1 MDFGE
6 ISSYSDDQVS
16 SKIKELAVDKD
27 FHNYLANLLYPE
39 LSKYFSTLLNLYI
52 KRKFLDTFSTCDSIE
67 EFQKCMAP
75 LVSQMITK
83 TTDGFSFSG
92 EENLSDKPTLFMGNH
107 RDISLDPA
115 FLNYLLYLKDR
126 KTVRIA
132 IGDNLLDGGFAETLM
147 RLNKS
152 FIVHREIKG
161 IKETLKKLTRLSA
174 YINTSLS
181 NDGESIWI
189 AQKEGRANDGN
200 DFSDEAVLKM
210 LYLDQRR
217 KVSLVDWV
225 RKVNLT
231 PISISYEYDPLDIVK
246 AKGWDYQNALSHEE
260 INKNDLQEMASG
272 IFGYK
277 GRVHLHICEPIAFD
291 GDSIKE
297 LSDKIEQQIISNYHI
312 WPSSEAA
319 LSLLPE
325 LNDSFDGNQKFTNE
339 ELIKFKKR
347 FEYLNDKILEECL
360 MMYARPLLNKE
371 KARLSSGP

>member
-27 FHNYLANLLYPE
+27 FHNYLANLLFPE

-181 NDGESIWI
+181 KDDESIWI

-210 LYLDQRR
+210 LYLDQRK

-246 AKGWDYQNALSHEE
+246 AKGWDYQDALSHEE

-291 GDSIKE
+291 GDSVKE

>member
-27 FHNYLANLLYPE
+27 FHNYLANLLFPE
-39 LSKYFSTLLNLYI
+39 LSKYFSTLLNFYI

-92 EENLSDKPTLFMGNH
+92 EDNLSDKPTLFMGNH

-246 AKGWDYQNALSHEE
+246 AKGWDYQDALSHEE

>member
-75 LVSQMITK
+75 LVSQMIIK

-181 NDGESIWI
+181 NDDESIWI

-210 LYLDQRR
+210 LYLDQRK

-225 RKVNLT
+225 RNVNLT

-246 AKGWDYQNALSHEE
+246 AKGWDYHDALSDEE
-260 INKNDLQEMASG
+260 INKSDLQEMASG

-277 GRVHLHICEPIAFD
+277 GRVHLHICEPITFD

-297 LSDKIEQQIISNYHI
+297 LSDKIEQQIISNYRI
-312 WPSSEAA
+312 WPSSEVA

-325 LNDSFDGNQKFTNE
+325 LNDSFDGNQKFTDE

-347 FEYLNDKILEECL
+347 FDYLSDKNLKECL

>member
-27 FHNYLANLLYPE
+27 FHNYLANLLFPE
-39 LSKYFSTLLNLYI
+39 LSKYFSTLLNFYI

-126 KTVRIA
+126 KTVRIS

-246 AKGWDYQNALSHEE
+246 AKGWDYQDALSHEE

>member
-27 FHNYLANLLYPE
+27 FHNYLANLLFPE

-246 AKGWDYQNALSHEE
+246 AKGWDYQDALSHEE

-291 GDSIKE
+291 GDSVKE
-297 LSDKIEQQIISNYHI
+297 LSDKIEQQTISNYHI

>member
-27 FHNYLANLLYPE
+27 FHNYLANLLFPE

-189 AQKEGRANDGN
+189 AQKEGRANNGN

-297 LSDKIEQQIISNYHI
+297 LSDKIEQQIISNYRI
-312 WPSSEAA
+312 WPSSEVA

-325 LNDSFDGNQKFTNE
+325 LNDSFDGNQKFTDE

-347 FEYLNDKILEECL
+347 FDYLSDKNLKECL

>member
-27 FHNYLANLLYPE
+27 FHNYLANLLFPE

-181 NDGESIWI
+181 NDGESVWI

-210 LYLDQRR
+210 LYLDQRK

-225 RKVNLT
+225 REVNLT

-246 AKGWDYQNALSHEE
+246 AKGWDYQDALNHEE

-291 GDSIKE
+291 GDSVKE

>member
-1 MDFGE
+1 
-6 ISSYSDDQVS
+6 
-16 SKIKELAVDKD
+16 
-27 FHNYLANLLYPE
+27 
-39 LSKYFSTLLNLYI
+39 
-52 KRKFLDTFSTCDSIE
+52 
-67 EFQKCMAP
+67 
-75 LVSQMITK
+75 
-83 TTDGFSFSG
+83 
-92 EENLSDKPTLFMGNH
+92 
-107 RDISLDPA
+107 
-115 FLNYLLYLKDR
+115 LYLKDR

-174 YINTSLS
+174 YINTSLF

-210 LYLDQRR
+210 LYLDQR
-217 KVSLVDWV
+217 KKISLVDWV
-225 RKVNLT
+225 RKVNIT

-246 AKGWDYQNALSHEE
+246 AKGWDYQGSLSNEE
-260 INKNDLQEMASG
+260 INKNDLQEMAAG
-272 IFGYK
+272 ILGYK

-297 LSDKIEQQIISNYHI
+297 LSDKIEQQIISNYRI
-312 WPSSEAA
+312 WPSSEVAM
-319 LSLLPE
+319 SLLPE
-325 LNDSFDGNQKFTNE
+325 LNYSFDGNYKFTNK
-339 ELIKFKKR
+339 ELIKFKTR
-347 FEYLNDKILEECL
+347 FEYLNDETFKECL

-371 KARLSSGP
+371 KARLSPGP

>member
-27 FHNYLANLLYPE
+27 FHNHLANLLFPK
-39 LSKYFSTLLNLYI
+39 LNKYFSTLLNLYI

-75 LVSQMITK
+75 LVSQMIIK

-181 NDGESIWI
+181 KDDESIWI

-210 LYLDQRR
+210 LYLDQRK

-246 AKGWDYQNALSHEE
+246 AKGWDYHDALSDEE
-260 INKNDLQEMASG
+260 INKSDLQEMASG

-277 GRVHLHICEPIAFD
+277 GRVHLHICEPITFD

-297 LSDKIEQQIISNYHI
+297 LSDKIEQQIISNYRI
-312 WPSSEAA
+312 WPSSEIA

-325 LNDSFDGNQKFTNE
+325 LNDSFDGNQKFTDE
-339 ELIKFKKR
+339 ELIKFKTR
-347 FEYLNDKILEECL
+347 FEQLNDETLRDCL
-360 MMYARPLLNKE
+360 MTYARPLLNKE
-371 KARLSSGP
+371 KARLSPGP

>member
-27 FHNYLANLLYPE
+27 FHNYLANLLFPE

-246 AKGWDYQNALSHEE
+246 AKGWDYQNALSLEE

-291 GDSIKE
+291 GDSVKE

>member
-27 FHNYLANLLYPE
+27 FHNYLANLLFPE

-67 EFQKCMAP
+67 EFQRCMAP

-181 NDGESIWI
+181 NDDESIWI

-210 LYLDQRR
+210 LYLDQRK

-225 RKVNLT
+225 RNVNLT

-246 AKGWDYQNALSHEE
+246 AKGWDYHDALSDEE
-260 INKNDLQEMASG
+260 INKSDLQEMASG

-277 GRVHLHICEPIAFD
+277 GRVHLHICEPITFD

-297 LSDKIEQQIISNYHI
+297 LSDKIEQQIISNYRI
-312 WPSSEAA
+312 WPSSEVA

-325 LNDSFDGNQKFTNE
+325 LNDSFDGNQKFTDE

-347 FEYLNDKILEECL
+347 FDYLSDKNLKECL
-360 MMYARPLLNKE
+360 MMYARPLLNKD

>member
-27 FHNYLANLLYPE
+27 FHNFLANLFFPQ
-39 LSKYFSTLLNLYI
+39 LSKYFSTLSNLYI

-246 AKGWDYQNALSHEE
+246 AKGWDYQDALSHEE

>member
-1 MDFGE
+1 MDFSA

-27 FHNYLANLLYPE
+27 FHNYLANLLFPE

-246 AKGWDYQNALSHEE
+246 AKGWDYQDALSHEE

>member
-1 MDFGE
+1 MDFAE

-27 FHNYLANLLYPE
+27 FHNYLANLLFPE

-246 AKGWDYQNALSHEE
+246 AKGWDYQDALSHEE

-291 GDSIKE
+291 GDSVKE

>member
-27 FHNYLANLLYPE
+27 FHNHLANLLFPK
-39 LSKYFSTLLNLYI
+39 LNKYFSTLLNLYI

-75 LVSQMITK
+75 LVSQMIIK

-181 NDGESIWI
+181 KDDESIWI

-210 LYLDQRR
+210 LYLDQRK

-246 AKGWDYQNALSHEE
+246 AKGWDYHDALSDEE
-260 INKNDLQEMASG
+260 INKSDLQEMASG

>member
-27 FHNYLANLLYPE
+27 FHNYLANLLFPE

-246 AKGWDYQNALSHEE
+246 AKGWDYQDALSHEE

-291 GDSIKE
+291 GDSVKE

-325 LNDSFDGNQKFTNE
+325 LNNSFEGSQKFTNE

>member
-27 FHNYLANLLYPE
+27 FHNYLANLLFPE

-246 AKGWDYQNALSHEE
+246 AKGWDYQDALSHEE

-291 GDSIKE
+291 GDSVKE

-325 LNDSFDGNQKFTNE
+325 LNDSFDSNQKFTNE

>member
-27 FHNYLANLLYPE
+27 FHNYLANLLFPE

-75 LVSQMITK
+75 LVSQMIIK

-107 RDISLDPA
+107 RDISLDPT

-246 AKGWDYQNALSHEE
+246 AKGWDYQDALSHEE

-291 GDSIKE
+291 GDSVKE

>member
-27 FHNYLANLLYPE
+27 FHNYLANLLFPE

-210 LYLDQRR
+210 LYLDQRK

-246 AKGWDYQNALSHEE
+246 AKGWDYQDALSHEE

-291 GDSIKE
+291 GDSVKE

>member
-27 FHNYLANLLYPE
+27 FHNYLANLLFPE

-210 LYLDQRR
+210 LYLDQRK

>member
-27 FHNYLANLLYPE
+27 FHNYLANLLFPD
-39 LSKYFSTLLNLYI
+39 LSRYFSTLLNLYI

-246 AKGWDYQNALSHEE
+246 AKGWDYQDALSHEE

-291 GDSIKE
+291 GDSVKE

>member
-27 FHNYLANLLYPE
+27 FHNYLANLFFPQ
-39 LSKYFSTLLNLYI
+39 LSKYFSTLSNLYI

-325 LNDSFDGNQKFTNE
+325 LNNSFEGSQKFTNE

>member
-27 FHNYLANLLYPE
+27 FHNYLANLLFPA
-39 LSKYFSTLLNLYI
+39 LNKYFSTLLNLYI

-75 LVSQMITK
+75 LVSQMIIK

-181 NDGESIWI
+181 NDDESIWI

-210 LYLDQRR
+210 LYLDQRK

-225 RKVNLT
+225 RNVNLT

-246 AKGWDYQNALSHEE
+246 AKGWDYHDALSDEE
-260 INKNDLQEMASG
+260 INKSDLQEMASG

-277 GRVHLHICEPIAFD
+277 GRVHLHICEPITFD

-297 LSDKIEQQIISNYHI
+297 LSDKIEQQIISNYRI
-312 WPSSEAA
+312 WPSSEVA

-325 LNDSFDGNQKFTNE
+325 LNDSFDGNQKFTDE

-347 FEYLNDKILEECL
+347 FDYLSDKNLKECL

>member
-27 FHNYLANLLYPE
+27 FHNYLANLLFPE

-246 AKGWDYQNALSHEE
+246 AKGWDYQDALSHEE

-291 GDSIKE
+291 GDSVKE

>member
-27 FHNYLANLLYPE
+27 FHNYLANLLFPE
-39 LSKYFSTLLNLYI
+39 LSKYFSTLLNLYV

-246 AKGWDYQNALSHEE
+246 AKGWDYQDALSNGE

-325 LNDSFDGNQKFTNE
+325 LNDSFDSNQKFTNE

>member
-27 FHNYLANLLYPE
+27 FHNYLANLLFPE

-246 AKGWDYQNALSHEE
+246 AKGWDYQDALNHEE

-291 GDSIKE
+291 GDSVKE

>member
-27 FHNYLANLLYPE
+27 FHNYLANLLFPE

-181 NDGESIWI
+181 KDDESIWI

-210 LYLDQRR
+210 LYLDQRK

-246 AKGWDYQNALSHEE
+246 AKGWDYQDALSHEE

>member
-27 FHNYLANLLYPE
+27 FHNYLANLLFPE

-246 AKGWDYQNALSHEE
+246 AKGWDYQDALSHEE

-325 LNDSFDGNQKFTNE
+325 LNDSFDGSQKFTNE

-347 FEYLNDKILEECL
+347 FEYLNDRILEECL

>member
-27 FHNYLANLLYPE
+27 FHNYLANLLFPE